1 MLFPIARQMQPQVGR
16 HIPTA
21 RRHRHAMFDEGD
33 QPARHNHPGEWH
45 LLETQVPYQ
54 ASVMNRF
61 EPTSSAMGSRR
72 GEASVAAHAPALP

>member
-1 MLFPIARQMQPQVGR
+1 MQYSTKA
-16 HIPTA
+16 IK
-21 RRHRHAMFDEGD
+21 
-33 QPARHNHPGEWH
+33 PARHNHPGEWH